1 MKREII
7 ISLIIV
13 ISASSLCA
21 QPANNAIFKGGN
33 GDGWNFKNAIS
44 ASNHIFS
51 GGAGDGFNF
60 ASANVMG
67 NSIFKGGIGD
77 GWNTTNLGSLPN
89 AIFSGGIGDGWSKVI
104 YPLGPLPVTLLS
116 FTGEQQGKS
125 NLLKWTTSQEVNTA
139 YFELE
144 RSTSANIY
152 TKLQTVLA
160 SGNSTSSLSYLFLDV
175 QPVAGNN
182 FYRLKMMDAD
192 GKFVYSNTVLLRVVD
207 DLLLSVFPNP
217 TADKLNISIKSTQ
230 NFAQLKLFVFDNSG
244 KMISQQVEGNNN
256 TIILDVSKYPS
267 GVYFLKILFGDK
279 EETMRFV
286 KSQ

>member
-1 MKREII
+1 R
-7 ISLIIV
+7 IV
-13 ISASSLCA
+13 SSLS
-21 QPANNAIFKGGN
+21 PNNIFY
-33 GDGWNFKNAIS
+33 
-44 ASNHIFS
+44 
-51 GGAGDGFNF
+51 GGAGDGFNL
-60 ASANVMG
+60 ANANVMG
-67 NSIFKGGIGD
+67 NSIFKGGSGD

-139 YFELE
+139 YFEIE

-160 SGNSTSSLSYLFLDV
+160 SGNSTTLLSYLFLDV
-175 QPVAGNN
+175 QPMTGNN
-182 FYRLKMMDAD
+182 FYRLKLVDAD
-192 GKFVYSNTVLLRVVD
+192 GKFVYSNTVLLRVSD

-217 TADKLNISIKSTQ
+217 TADKLNISINSTQ

-244 KMISQQVEGNNN
+244 KIISQQVEANN
-256 TIILDVSKYPS
+256 TIILDVSKYPA

-286 KSQ
+286 KSH